1 MVGRLVECVP
11 NISEGRRRDVI
22 DAVVD
27 AVRQAPGVR
36 VLNVQ
41 SDESHNRTVITFAGE
56 GEAVAQAAL
65 ALVGKAV
72 ELIDLR
78 DHHGE
83 HPRLGAVDVIPF
95 VPLGET
101 TIEECVGLARR
112 LGEQIWATLRLPVYF
127 YCAAATAAHRVRLPD
142 IRKGEFEGLTAKM
155 LQDGWAPDI
164 GDPRP
169 HPSAGAVVVGA
180 RFPLIAYN
188 INLRTTDVKI
198 ARAVARA
205 VRGSSGGLANV
216 QALGVVAAS
225 GLAQVTINILDA
237 SKTPMARIFDLVRV
251 EAERHGVEVA
261 ESEVVGLVPLDAI
274 VDAARAHLRMH
285 SFDRGQILEVRLL
298 E

>member
-22 DAVVD
+22 DAVVG
-27 AVRQAPGVR
+27 AVRLTPGAR

-41 SDESHNRTVITFAGE
+41 SDESHNRSVITFAGE

-65 ALVGKAV
+65 ALVGRAV

-78 DHHGE
+78 DHRGE

-101 TIEECVGLARR
+101 TLDECVGLARR
-112 LGEQIWATLRLPVYF
+112 LGEQIWATLRLPVYL
-127 YCAAATAAHRVRLPD
+127 YAAAATAEHRVRLPD
-142 IRKGEFEGLTAKM
+142 IRKGEFEGLAEKM
-155 LQDGWAPDI
+155 LRDGWAPDF

-180 RFPLIAYN
+180 RYPLIAYN
-188 INLRTTDVKI
+188 INLQTTDVKI

-205 VRGSSGGLANV
+205 VRESSGGLANV

-237 SKTPMARIFDLVRV
+237 SKTPMARVFDLVRV
-251 EAERHGVEVA
+251 EANRHGVEVA

>member
-112 LGEQIWATLRLPVYF
+112 LGEQIWATLRLPVYL
-127 YCAAATAAHRVRLPD
+127 YAAAATAAHRVRLPD

-164 GDPRP
+164 GDPHP

>member
-27 AVRQAPGVR
+27 AVRQTPGVR

-112 LGEQIWATLRLPVYF
+112 LGEQIWATLRLPVYL
-127 YCAAATAAHRVRLPD
+127 YAAAATAAHRVRLPD

-164 GDPRP
+164 GDPHP

>member
-1 MVGRLVECVP
+1 MIGRLVECVP
-11 NISEGRRRDVI
+11 NISEGRRRDVVE
-22 DAVVD
+22 AVVG
-27 AVRQAPGVR
+27 AVRLTPGAR

-41 SDESHNRTVITFAGE
+41 SDESHNRSVITFAGE

-65 ALVGKAV
+65 ALVQRAV

-78 DHHGE
+78 DHRGE
-83 HPRLGAVDVIPF
+83 HPRVGAVDVIPF

-112 LGEQIWATLRLPVYF
+112 LGEQIWATLRLPVYL
-127 YCAAATAAHRVRLPD
+127 YAAAATAAHRVRLPD
-142 IRKGEFEGLTAKM
+142 IRKGEFEGLAEKM
-155 LQDGWAPDI
+155 LQDGWAPDF
-164 GDPRP
+164 GGPRP

-180 RFPLIAYN
+180 RHPLIAYN
-188 INLRTTDVKI
+188 INLQTTDVKI
-198 ARAVARA
+198 ARAVART
-205 VRGSSGGLANV
+205 VRESSGGLAHV
-216 QALGVVAAS
+216 QALGVTAAS

-237 SKTPMARIFDLVRV
+237 SRTPMARVFDLVRV
-251 EAERHGVEVA
+251 EANRHGVEVA

-285 SFDRGQILEVRLL
+285 SFDRGQILEFRLL

>member
-27 AVRQAPGVR
+27 AVRQTQGAR

-41 SDESHNRTVITFAGE
+41 SDESHNRTVITIAGE

-78 DHHGE
+78 QHHGE

-101 TIEECVGLARR
+101 TLEECIGLARR
-112 LGEQIWATLRLPVYF
+112 LGEQIWDALRVPVYL
-127 YCAAATAAHRVRLPD
+127 YSAAATAVHRVRLPD
-142 IRKGEFEGLTAKM
+142 IRKGEFEGLAEKM
-155 LQDGWAPDI
+155 LQEGWAPDI
-164 GDPRP
+164 GDPVP

-180 RFPLIAYN
+180 RYPLIAYN

-205 VRGSSGGLANV
+205 VRGSSGGLVNV

-237 SKTPMARIFDLVRV
+237 SKTPMARVFDLVRV
-251 EAERHGVEVA
+251 EAERYGVEVA

>member
-1 MVGRLVECVP
+1 MIGRLVECVP
-11 NISEGRRRDVI
+11 NISEGRRREVI

-27 AVRQAPGVR
+27 AVRQTPGVR

-83 HPRLGAVDVIPF
+83 HPRVGAVDVIPF

-112 LGEQIWATLRLPVYF
+112 LGEQIWAALRLPVYL
-127 YCAAATAAHRVRLPD
+127 YAAAATAAHRVRLPD
-142 IRKGEFEGLTAKM
+142 IRQGEFEGLAEKM
-155 LQDGWAPDI
+155 LRDGWAPDV
-164 GDPRP
+164 GDPHP

-205 VRGSSGGLANV
+205 VRGSSGGLVNV
-216 QALGVVAAS
+216 QALGVMAAS

-251 EAERHGVEVA
+251 EAERYGVEVA

-274 VDAARAHLRMH
+274 VDAARTHLRMH

>member
-27 AVRQAPGVR
+27 AVRQTPGVR

-41 SDESHNRTVITFAGE
+41 SDESHNRTVVTFAGE

-65 ALVGKAV
+65 ALAGKAV

-78 DHHGE
+78 DHQGE

-101 TIEECVGLARR
+101 TLEECVGLARR
-112 LGEQIWATLRLPVYF
+112 LGEQIWAVLRLPVYL
-127 YCAAATAAHRVRLPD
+127 YAAAATAAHRVRLPD
-142 IRKGEFEGLTAKM
+142 IRKGEFEGLGAKM
-155 LQDGWAPDI
+155 VQGGWAPDI
-164 GDPRP
+164 GDSRP
-169 HPSAGAVVVGA
+169 HPSGGAVVVGA
-180 RFPLIAYN
+180 RYPLIAYN

-198 ARAVARA
+198 ASAVARA

-251 EAERHGVEVA
+251 EAERYGVEVA

>member
-22 DAVVD
+22 DAVVG
-27 AVRQAPGVR
+27 AVRLTPGAR

-41 SDESHNRTVITFAGE
+41 SDESHNRSVITFAGE

-65 ALVGKAV
+65 ALVERAV

-78 DHHGE
+78 DHRGE
-83 HPRLGAVDVIPF
+83 HPRVGAVDVIPF

-101 TIEECVGLARR
+101 AIEECVGLARR
-112 LGEQIWATLRLPVYF
+112 LGEQIWATLRLPVYL
-127 YCAAATAAHRVRLPD
+127 YAAAAAAAHRVRLPD
-142 IRKGEFEGLTAKM
+142 IRKGEFEGLAEKM
-155 LQDGWAPDI
+155 LQDGWAPDF
-164 GDPRP
+164 GDPHP

-180 RFPLIAYN
+180 RYPLIAYN
-188 INLRTTDVKI
+188 INLQTTDVMI

-205 VRGSSGGLANV
+205 VRESSGGLAHV
-216 QALGVVAAS
+216 QAMGVTAAS

-237 SKTPMARIFDLVRV
+237 SKTPMARVFDLVRV
-251 EAERHGVEVA
+251 EANRHGVEVA

-285 SFDRGQILEVRLL
+285 GFDRGQILEFRLL

>member
-27 AVRQAPGVR
+27 AVRQTPGVR

-180 RFPLIAYN
+180 RFSLIAYN

>member
-11 NISEGRRRDVI
+11 NISEGRRREVI
-22 DAVVD
+22 DAVVG
-27 AVRQAPGVR
+27 AVRQTPGVR

-56 GEAVAQAAL
+56 GEAAVQAAL
-65 ALVGKAV
+65 ALTHRAV

-78 DHHGE
+78 QHHGE

-95 VPLGET
+95 VPLGEVT
-101 TIEECVGLARR
+101 MEECVGLARR
-112 LGEQIWATLRLPVYF
+112 LGEKIWTTLRLPVYL
-127 YCAAATAAHRVRLPD
+127 YAAAATAAHRVRLPD
-142 IRKGEFEGLTAKM
+142 IRKGEFEGLAEKM
-155 LQDGWAPDI
+155 LQDGWAPDF
-164 GDPRP
+164 GDPHP

-180 RFPLIAYN
+180 RVPLVAYN

-205 VRGSSGGLANV
+205 VRQSSGGLANV
-216 QALGVVAAS
+216 QAMGVVAAS
-225 GLAQVTINILDA
+225 GLAQVTINILDVL
-237 SKTPMARIFDLVRV
+237 KTPMARVFDLVRV
-251 EAERHGVEVA
+251 EAERYGVEVA

-285 SFDRGQILEVRLL
+285 GFDRGQILEVRLL

>member
-1 MVGRLVECVP
+1 MTGRLVECVP
-11 NISEGRRRDVI
+11 NISEGRRSDVI

-27 AVRQAPGVR
+27 VVRRTPGVR

-41 SDESHNRTVITFAGE
+41 SDESHNRTVVTFVGE
-56 GEAVAQAAL
+56 GESVFRAAMV
-65 ALVGKAV
+65 LVEKAV

-78 DHHGE
+78 QHHGE

-95 VPLGET
+95 VPLGDT

-112 LGEQIWATLRLPVYF
+112 LGERIWATSRLPVYL
-127 YCAAATAAHRVRLPD
+127 YAAAATAPQRVRLPD
-142 IRKGEFEGLTAKM
+142 IRKGEFEGLAEKM
-155 LQDGWAPDI
+155 LLDGWAPDF
-164 GDPRP
+164 GDPLP

-188 INLRTTDVKI
+188 INLRTTDVEI

-205 VRGSSGGLANV
+205 VRGSSGGLVNV

-251 EAERHGVEVA
+251 EAARYGVEVA

-274 VDAARAHLRMH
+274 VDVARAHLRMH
-285 SFDRGQILEVRLL
+285 DFDRGQILEVRLL